1 MNEMK
6 TDSDLDPIRENETYK
21 ELVAHYDSLFIE
33 TNRLPELI
41 YKYDKNNG
49 KDYDAIMPEFPG
61 GEMKLLEY
69 IAMNVKYP
77 DIARQKGISGRVF
90 VTFIVE
96 PDGSISNVGILK
108 GIGSS
113 CDQEAYRVVKA
124 MPKWKPGEKDGKKV
138 RVSYMLPVNFMLR

>member
-1 MNEMK
+1 
-6 TDSDLDPIRENETYK
+6 
-21 ELVAHYDSLFIE
+21 
-33 TNRLPELI
+33 
-41 YKYDKNNG
+41 
-49 KDYDAIMPEFPG
+49 MPEFPG

-69 IAMNVKYP
+69 IAMNVRYP

-90 VTFIVE
+90 VTFVVE

>member
-21 ELVAHYDSLFIE
+21 KLVAHYDSLFIE

-41 YKYDKNNG
+41 YKYDKTNRKNSEA
-49 KDYDAIMPEFPG
+49 DMMPEFPG

-69 IAMNVKYP
+69 IAMNVRYP

-90 VTFIVE
+90 VTFVVE

-124 MPKWKPGEKDGKKV
+124 MPKWKPGEKDGKK
-138 RVSYMLPVNFMLR
+138 SG